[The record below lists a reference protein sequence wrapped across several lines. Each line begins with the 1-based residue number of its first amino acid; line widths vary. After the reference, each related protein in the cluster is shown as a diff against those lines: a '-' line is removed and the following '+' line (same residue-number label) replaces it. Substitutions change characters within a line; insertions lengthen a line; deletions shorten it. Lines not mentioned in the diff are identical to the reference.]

1 MPKKRIGEPIAV
13 RRYGVDGQP
22 DRQIVLVIGKPI
34 APGAQDGDW
43 CCPVLISG
51 LGAEVFKWQEGVDAL
66 QALQLAQGF
75 ARQTLEASGL
85 PITWAAGG
93 EPGDLGLYRPIDSPF
108 GLWFQRLAERA
119 FDLAVE
125 VVGRVI
131 VEVSQQHPKVREQVK
146 RARARRE

>member
-13 RRYGVDGQP
+13 RRYGVEGQP
-22 DRQIVLVIGKPI
+22 DREIVLVIGKPI
-34 APGAQDGDW
+34 APGTSQGDW

-51 LGAEVFKWQEGVDAL
+51 LGDEVFHFQEGVDAL

-85 PITWAAGG
+85 PITWAGG
-93 EPGDLGLYRPIDSPF
+93 EPGDLGLYRPISSPY

-119 FDLAVE
+119 LDLAIDAVAQI
-125 VVGRVI
+125 V
-131 VEVSQQHPKVREQVK
+131 VEVSRQDPKVREYM
-146 RARARRE
+146 ARAHAQRE

>member
-1 MPKKRIGEPIAV
+1 M
-13 RRYGVDGQP
+13 
-22 DRQIVLVIGKPI
+22 
-34 APGAQDGDW
+34 
-43 CCPVLISG
+43 
-51 LGAEVFKWQEGVDAL
+51 QEGVEAL

-85 PITWAAGG
+85 PITWAGG

-131 VEVSQQHPKVREQVK
+131 VEVSQQPPKVREQVK
-146 RARARRE
+146 RARAQRE